1 MAEDFTV
8 SFDPASL
15 SEIARFYSFPVFLA
29 EETQTALSQAGELV
43 KNAAIAN
50 TWQTFSN
57 PTGKLADSLY
67 VVQDSPYEV
76 QIGSAL
82 PYAARREF
90 GFQDG
95 VDSLGRRFPNDVAK
109 PYMRPALEDNEQQVL
124 QLVEDGAQR
133 ALNRLGNGG

>member
-1 MAEDFTV
+1 MTDDFTV
-8 SFDPASL
+8 GFDSASL

-29 EETQTALSQAGELV
+29 EETQTALGQAGELV

-50 TWQTFSN
+50 TWQVFSN
-57 PTGKLADSLY
+57 PTGKLADSIY
-67 VVQDSPYEV
+67 VVQQSPYEV
-76 QIGSAL
+76 QIGVGV
-82 PYAARREF
+82 PYGHRMEEGFF
-90 GFQDG
+90 GQ
-95 VDSLGRRFPNDVAK
+95 DSLGRTYNQQGK